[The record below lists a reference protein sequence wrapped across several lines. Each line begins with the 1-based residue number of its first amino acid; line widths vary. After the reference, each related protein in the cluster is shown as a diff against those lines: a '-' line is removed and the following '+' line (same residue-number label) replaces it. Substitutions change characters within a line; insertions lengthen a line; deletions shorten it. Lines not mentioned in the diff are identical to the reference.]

1 MITKEI
7 NTKYKLNNGEAMI
20 KLRNMDQETIKDS
33 NKKMIIN
40 LLHWRREL
48 TKQQI
53 AKEISVSIPTVINN
67 VNELIEEGLVEE
79 AGVGDSSGGRKPVIV
94 RFKPNSRYSFGV
106 QVNID
111 SVRIILT
118 NLDSE
123 ILEDETIYPETLVGE
138 NIKNIDNLLHKIG
151 LTINNIIEKHNISK
165 NAVLGA
171 GISLPGTVNEEMGI
185 LEWAPNL
192 EVKNISFESLSEYFE
207 FPVYLE
213 NEANAAA
220 VAELKLGVAREMR
233 NLVYISITEGIGT
246 GIVIQ
251 DYLYKGKNKRAGE
264 FGHMTIV
271 KDGSPCNCG
280 RKGCWE
286 QYSSQNALLNLYN
299 AKNQQSKVKGIHEFF
314 ERLQIK
320 ERNAEE
326 AWEEYLEYLA
336 SGIQNIILIL
346 DPHYIV
352 IGGEISNYE
361 ELLIE
366 PLKEKIFIKNSFF
379 CREDIRIFVS
389 KLKENSTILGASML
403 PLNKLFYLNDKIL

>member
-1 MITKEI
+1 MF
-7 NTKYKLNNGEAMI
+7 

-40 LLHWRREL
+40 LLHSQREL

-53 AKEISVSIPTVINN
+53 AKQISVSIPTVISN

-111 SVRIILT
+111 SIRIILT

-123 ILEDETIYPETLVGE
+123 ILEDETFYPEASIGE
-138 NIKNIDNLLHKIG
+138 NIKDISNLLHKIG
-151 LTINNIIEKHNISK
+151 IAINNIIEKHNIRK
-165 NAVLGA
+165 NSVLGV
-171 GISLPGTVNEEMGI
+171 GISLPGTVNEEKGI

-192 EVKNISFESLSEYFE
+192 EVKNISFESLTEYFE

-271 KDGSPCNCG
+271 KGGKPCNCG

-286 QYSSQNALLNLYN
+286 QYASQNALLLLYN
-299 AKNQQSKVKGIHEFF
+299 NSGQSRVKGIQEFF
-314 ERLQIK
+314 HRLMRK
-320 ERNAEE
+320 EENAEKV
-326 AWEEYLEYLA
+326 WEQYLEYLA
-336 SGIQNIILIL
+336 SGIQNIIFIL

-361 ELLIE
+361 ELLIDS
-366 PLKEKIFIKNSFF
+366 LKEKVFIKNSFF
-379 CREDIRIFVS
+379 CREDIKILAS
-389 KLKENSTILGASML
+389 KLKENSSILGASML
-403 PLNKLFYLNDKIL
+403 PLHKLFYLNDKIL